1 MRLGQPGP
9 ISAASDLRTTAQSP
23 GNWNGPGPPHR
34 SGMAGDLLSIATWI
48 FLGLVTAVLSGAA
61 SATVQLAGFAPLGLT
76 SIATGSA
83 LGAALAGLARLCN
96 TWPNR
101 TTLLLT
107 LLFATAAVVTQ
118 HVWMYRGYCDQWHRV
133 HDENPAVALFR
144 NESGPKSV
152 GVYLREEATPLRTLM
167 WGVDAIL
174 IAATT
179 AGIFATLRAGPVQSP
194 SRVTGNQHIPPA

>member
-1 MRLGQPGP
+1 M
-9 ISAASDLRTTAQSP
+9 
-23 GNWNGPGPPHR
+23 
-34 SGMAGDLLSIATWI
+34 SIATWT

-61 SATVQLAGFAPLGLT
+61 AASVQLAGFAPLGLT

-83 LGAALAGLARLCN
+83 LGAALTGLARLCN

-133 HDENPAVALFR
+133 HDENPAITLFR
-144 NESGPKSV
+144 NESGPKSI
-152 GVYLREEATPLRTLM
+152 GVYMRAEATPVRTLM
-167 WGVDAIL
+167 WGVDAVL

-179 AGIFATLRAGPVQSP
+179 AGCFVIFRSRLVQP
-194 SRVTGNQHIPPA
+194 PPLAIGNQRTPSA

>member
-1 MRLGQPGP
+1 M
-9 ISAASDLRTTAQSP
+9 
-23 GNWNGPGPPHR
+23 
-34 SGMAGDLLSIATWI
+34 SIATWT

-61 SATVQLAGFAPLGLT
+61 AASVQLAGFAPLGLT

-133 HDENPAVALFR
+133 GDENPAVGLFR
-144 NESGPKSV
+144 NETGPKSV
-152 GVYLREEATPLRTLM
+152 GVYLREEATPVRTLM

-179 AGIFATLRAGPVQSP
+179 AGIFAALRAGPAQSHP
-194 SRVTGNQHIPPA
+194 G

>member
-1 MRLGQPGP
+1 
-9 ISAASDLRTTAQSP
+9 
-23 GNWNGPGPPHR
+23 
-34 SGMAGDLLSIATWI
+34 MAGDLLSIATWT
-48 FLGLVTAVLSGAA
+48 FLGLVTAILSGAA
-61 SATVQLAGFAPLGLT
+61 SASVQLAGFAPLGLT

-133 HDENPAVALFR
+133 HEENPAVGLFR
-144 NESGPKSV
+144 NESEPKSV
-152 GVYLREEATPLRTLM
+152 GVYLREEATPVRTLM

-179 AGIFATLRAGPVQSP
+179 AGIFATLRAGPAQSHP
-194 SRVTGNQHIPPA
+194 G